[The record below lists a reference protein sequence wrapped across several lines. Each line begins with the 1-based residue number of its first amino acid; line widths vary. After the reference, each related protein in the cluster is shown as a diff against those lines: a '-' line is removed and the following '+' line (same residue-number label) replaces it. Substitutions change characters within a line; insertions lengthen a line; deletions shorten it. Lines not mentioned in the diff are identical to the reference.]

1 MKFRVKNLGPLV
13 DAAIEL
19 GDFTVVCGRNNC
31 GKTYL
36 AYTLD
41 TFLDTV
47 EYNLNLPLRDDD
59 LEALFIKGAVVI
71 DLKTYAE
78 AYRRILEKT
87 LPDFTSTLSRFL
99 AMSDDRFDNTVVEV
113 PLTVQ
118 DIVES
123 LEGGSPINS
132 GFIEEEIKITRTA
145 SLSIKRAYTSSKAVV
160 TLINFAEELPPRKL
174 VKTVLARKFAHLFNS
189 ALDSPLFPNSFIITN
204 ERTGASLFR
213 NELMSVKVRKD
224 RDSDTKQI
232 PTGYRGYGYQR
243 PVEKDIE
250 FILELKKLINKKSYI
265 AIEHPEI
272 LDYFS
277 MLAGGSYVLD
287 ESADQIKFRPTNATF
302 PLGLAESSSTVRALA
317 EMHFYLK
324 HKAKRG
330 QMLML
335 DEPEINLHP
344 DNQRRLARLLAM
356 LVKIGMKVFITTHSD
371 YIIRELNALVR
382 IGLLS
387 ENDRKVIADKHG
399 YLNGESLLPSN
410 LRLFVLHDGHSD
422 EVVFDEGTRSFGVSS
437 FDDTIEQFN
446 ALYNDIVGLS

>member
-13 DAAIEL
+13 DAAIEV
-19 GDFTVVCGRNNC
+19 GDFTVVCGKNNC

-41 TFLDTV
+41 TFLDTI

-59 LEALFIKGAVVI
+59 LEALFKKGVVVI

-78 AYRRILEKT
+78 AYKRILENI
-87 LPDFTSTLSRFL
+87 LPDFTSTLPRFL
-99 AMSDDRFDNTVVEV
+99 AMSDDRFGNTIVEV

-118 DIVES
+118 DIIES
-123 LEGGSPINS
+123 LENGSPINS
-132 GFIEEEIKITRTA
+132 GFIVEDVKITRAA
-145 SLSIKRAYTSSKAVV
+145 SLSIKRAYTSSKAII
-160 TLINFAEELPPRKL
+160 TLINLGEELPPRKL
-174 VKTVLARKFAHLFNS
+174 VKTVVSRKLAHLFNS
-189 ALDSPLFPNSFIITN
+189 ALHRPLFPNSFIITN

-213 NELMSVKVRKD
+213 NELMAVKVRKD
-224 RDSDTKQI
+224 RDSNTEQVT
-232 PTGYRGYGYQR
+232 TGYCGYGYQR

-250 FILELKKLINKKSYI
+250 FILELKKLVNKKSYI

-277 MLAGGSYVLD
+277 MIAGGTYALD
-287 ESADQIKFRPTNATF
+287 ESSDQIKFKPANGILA
-302 PLGLAESSSTVRALA
+302 LELAESSSTVRALA

-330 QMLML
+330 QLLML

-344 DNQRRLARLLAM
+344 ENQRRFARLLAM

-371 YIIRELNALVR
+371 YIIRELNVLIR

-387 ENDRKVIADKHG
+387 ENERRLIADKHG
-399 YLNGESLLPSN
+399 YLSSEFLLPSDM
-410 LRLFVLHDGHSD
+410 RFFVLRDGHSE
-422 EVVFDEGTRSFGVSS
+422 EVIFDEGTKAFGIPS
-437 FDDTIEQFN
+437 FDDTIERFN
-446 ALYNDIVGLS
+446 SLYNDIVSFN

>member
-41 TFLDTV
+41 TFLDTI
-47 EYNLNLPLRDDD
+47 EYNINLPFRDDD
-59 LEALFIKGAVVI
+59 LETLFTKGAVVI

-99 AMSDDRFDNTVVEV
+99 AMSDDRFGDTVVDV
-113 PLTVQ
+113 PLTIQ

-123 LEGGSPINS
+123 LENGSPNNS
-132 GFIEEEIKITRTA
+132 GFIEEEVMITRTA
-145 SLSIKRAYTSSKAVV
+145 SLSIKRAYISSKAIV
-160 TLINFAEELPPRKL
+160 TLINLSEELPPRKL
-174 VKTVLARKFAHLFNS
+174 VKTVAARKLAHLFNS
-189 ALDSPLFPNSFIITN
+189 ALDHPLFPKSFIITN

-213 NELMSVKVRKD
+213 NELMAVKVRKD
-224 RDSDTKQI
+224 RDSNAKQI

-250 FILELKKLINKKSYI
+250 FILELKKIINRKSYI
-265 AIEHPEI
+265 ALEHPEI

-277 MLAGGSYVLD
+277 MIAGGAYTLD
-287 ESADQIKFRPTNATF
+287 ESADQIKFRPVNATF
-302 PLGLAESSSTVRALA
+302 SLGLAESSSTVRALA

-344 DNQRRLARLLAM
+344 ENQRRLARLLAM

-382 IGLLS
+382 IGLLA
-387 ENDRKVIADKHG
+387 ENDRKIIADKYG
-399 YLNGESLLPSN
+399 YLKGESLLPSD
-410 LRLFVLHDGHSD
+410 LRFFVLHDGRSD
-422 EVVFDEGTRSFGVSS
+422 EILFDEGTRSFGIPS

-446 ALYNDIVGLS
+446 SLYNDIVGLN

>member
-19 GDFTVVCGRNNC
+19 GDFTVVCGKNNC

-41 TFLDTV
+41 TFLDTI
-47 EYNLNLPLRDDD
+47 EYNINLPLRDDD
-59 LEALFIKGAVVI
+59 LEALFKKGAVVI

-87 LPDFTSTLSRFL
+87 LPDFTSTLPRFL
-99 AMSDDRFDNTVVEV
+99 AMSDDRFGNTVVEV
-113 PLTVQ
+113 PLTIE

-123 LEGGSPINS
+123 LENGSPINS
-132 GFIEEEIKITRTA
+132 GFIEEEVKITRTA

-160 TLINFAEELPPRKL
+160 TLINLADELPSRKI
-174 VKTVLARKFAHLFNS
+174 VKTVAARKLAHLFNS
-189 ALDSPLFPNSFIITN
+189 ALDRPLFPNSFIITN

-213 NELMSVKVRKD
+213 NELMAVKVRKD
-224 RDSDTKQI
+224 LDTNTKEI

-277 MLAGGSYVLD
+277 MIAGGSYALD

-302 PLGLAESSSTVRALA
+302 SLDLAESSSTVRALA

-344 DNQRRLARLLAM
+344 ENQRRLARLLAM

-371 YIIRELNALVR
+371 YIIRELNALIR
-382 IGLLS
+382 IGLFS
-387 ENDRKVIADKHG
+387 EEDKKIIADKHG
-399 YLNGESLLPSN
+399 YLEGESLLPSD
-410 LRLFVLHDGHSD
+410 LKFFVLHDGCSD
-422 EVVFDEGTRSFGVSS
+422 EVAFDEGTKSFGVPS

-446 ALYNDIVGLS
+446 SLYNDIVALN

>member
-41 TFLDTV
+41 TFLDTI

-59 LEALFIKGAVVI
+59 LEALFTKGAVVI

-78 AYRRILEKT
+78 AYTRILEKT

-99 AMSDDRFDNTVVEV
+99 AMSDDRFGNTVVEV
-113 PLTVQ
+113 PLTVK
-118 DIVES
+118 DVVDS
-123 LEGGSPINS
+123 LENGSPVNS
-132 GFIEEEIKITRTA
+132 GFILEEVKITRA
-145 SLSIKRAYTSSKAVV
+145 SSLSIKRSYTSSKAVV

-174 VKTVLARKFAHLFNS
+174 VKTVAARKLAHLFNS
-189 ALDSPLFPNSFIITN
+189 ALDRPLFPDSFIITN

-213 NELMSVKVRKD
+213 NELMAVKVRKD
-224 RDSDTKQI
+224 RDSNADQI

-250 FILELKKLINKKSYI
+250 FILELKKMVNNKSFI

-277 MLAGGSYVLD
+277 MLAGGAYVLD
-287 ESADQIKFRPTNATF
+287 ESADQIKFRPTNSRF
-302 PLGLAESSSTVRALA
+302 SLGLAESSSTVRALA

-344 DNQRRLARLLAM
+344 ENQRRLARLLSM
-356 LVKIGMKVFITTHSD
+356 LVKIGMRVFITTHSD

-387 ENDRKVIADKHG
+387 ERDRKIIANKHG
-399 YLNGESLLPSN
+399 YLDGEFLQPSD
-410 LRLFVLHDGHSD
+410 LRLFVLHDGRSD
-422 EVVFDEGTRSFGVSS
+422 EVAFDEETRSFGVPS
-437 FDDTIEQFN
+437 FDYTIEQFN
-446 ALYNDIVGLS
+446 SLYNDIVGLI